1 MRKWL
6 VAVILFVVL
15 LLFVGIGAISYFVIY
30 GVPSVGTD
38 LLPISSSG
46 SDRLERAVKKWR
58 KGEFDGYD
66 RVFVNPERFEEVLFL
81 NFVRGRL
88 TLGCEVEDGNLL
100 CNGFSPIRVKRRGSK
115 YEIVSTSIYLVDSTG
130 SLGKRR
136 KSLADWISK
145 LKNTDY
151 YGALE
156 ICVGQIR
163 DRSPTDSLYLE
174 MKALERDTV
183 VLSRL
188 KDKELNF
195 RFYEI
200 FEDRMVE
207 GHICLPFEEIWNAHR
222 RFDSYVDAQK
232 GKVSRIKTHLVRKRG
247 ELKEVVRKLEETL
260 EKLHDPLALAFYK
273 RGLQYYSEGD
283 LESARI
289 FFRKA
294 LKIEPEFEQARK
306 SLERVE
312 ALIES
317 GR

>member
-1 MRKWL
+1 MRKW
-6 VAVILFVVL
+6 VIAIIPLAVL
-15 LLFVGIGAISYFVIY
+15 LLLAGIGAASYFVIY
-30 GVPSVGTD
+30 GIPSIGTEFIP
-38 LLPISSSG
+38 LPSAG
-46 SDRLERAVKKWR
+46 YDRLERAIGKWR
-58 KGEFDGYD
+58 KGEFTGYEK
-66 RVFVNPERFEEVLFL
+66 VFVNPERFEEVLFL
-81 NFVRGRL
+81 NFLRGRF
-88 TLGCEVEDGNLL
+88 TLGCEIENGNLL
-100 CNGFSPIRVKRRGSK
+100 CDGFSPIRVKQRGRK
-115 YEIVSTSIYLVDSTG
+115 YEIVSTSIYLIDSTG
-130 SLGKRR
+130 SLGRKRR
-136 KSLADWISK
+136 SLADWISK
-145 LKNTDY
+145 LKSTDY

-188 KDKELNF
+188 KDRQLNF

-222 RFDSYVDAQK
+222 RFDRYVDAQK
-232 GKVSRIKTHLVRKRG
+232 GKVSRIKTHLTRKRG
-247 ELKEVVRKLEETL
+247 DLKEVVKKLEETL

-294 LKIEPEFEQARK
+294 LKIEPDFEQARK